1 MSLVEKGVENLKRI
15 KQTTHFLLVLLV
27 ASFIF
32 PVSQASA
39 APKLEVQAT
48 VGINGKA
55 KYQSVVPLKVTVK
68 NNGDNFSG
76 DMAINALSSYEVGSA
91 IILPLDLAKGQEKTI
106 ELYVEGLADY
116 SMPNDSRLFAFFESG
131 IEKGKEVSYKG
142 TKQVQVNYL
151 EPSSTFI
158 YTLSKNSDRLAA
170 YLRLSQLIPSSNV
183 EVFNLNRLQDYTLPD
198 DVQGYKMANIIAIDE
213 FALGDLSQ
221 KQQEALFN
229 WVQDGGTLLFGATD
243 QVEATAGVF
252 TDYLPLTFSEQMIT
266 VSAESLTKLSEG
278 GTFTSPISVYKAT
291 ENSGSIRV
299 MTDDNTILAAKKKV
313 GSGEIIQTT
322 FSLGDN
328 PLASMSGYAALTA
341 KLVNI
346 ENSMQ
351 QRMMNRNTPLEWI
364 SYDLRQLN
372 ELFPSFEVSFTYM
385 LVVILLYLLFI
396 GPILYTVLK
405 KVDKREYAWWL
416 IPAISVVLSI
426 ALFMFG
432 AKDRLLQPQVQQSA
446 FYKVN
451 EDQSVN
457 GYYIESILTNRS
469 GDFEV
474 ETDISTTASAFPNSK
489 SFDGTRKNLYE
500 ASYSKQHENGS
511 TLTLRDLSYWS
522 VQSYAGKTTAQ
533 NIGNMTI
540 DLTLKNENLNGTVK
554 NNFPFTLK
562 DVTLISGI
570 KEVVLGDIEP
580 NETLQVNRELQTTM
594 LQKPSM
600 NRNRD
605 YMVPT
610 KKEEIDPYR
619 TQSMKLMAM
628 SLTEKD
634 PLPVVTAWAD
644 QAIAGV
650 KLQSNA
656 NIAPISYFIQPFE
669 GKVELTGP
677 FTMKRTDF
685 TYTFV
690 SQSPDG
696 YFDMYD
702 EKLNT
707 GYMQTGVYDV
717 KVAMAENFVS
727 TVQSFNEL
735 TISNN
740 DSKRMKL
747 SIWNNQTSTFEP
759 IPDTK
764 QVFTE
769 TSRHYFN
776 QQGELLLQIK
786 CGPDETGET
795 TTLPDLELKG
805 VAK

>member
-1 MSLVEKGVENLKRI
+1 MSLVEKGVENLNRT
-15 KQTTHFLLVLLV
+15 KQIAYFLLLLLV
-27 ASFIF
+27 ASFLL

-48 VGINGKA
+48 LGINDKA

-76 DMAINALSSYEVGSA
+76 DMAINTQSSYEVGSA
-91 IILPLDLAKGQEKTI
+91 IILPFDLTKGQEKTI

-116 SMPNDSRLFAFFESG
+116 STPNDSRLFAFFEGG
-131 IEKGKEVSYKG
+131 IEKGKKITYTG

-158 YTLSKNSDRLAA
+158 YTLTENSDRLAA
-170 YLRLSQLIPSSNV
+170 YLRLSQVVPSSNV
-183 EVFNLNRLQDYTLPD
+183 EVFNLNQIQDYTLPD
-198 DVQGYKMANIIAIDE
+198 DVQGYAMATIVAVDE

-221 KQQEALFN
+221 KQQEALFK
-229 WVQDGGTLLFGATD
+229 WVQNGGTLLFGATD
-243 QVEATAGVF
+243 RSEATAGIF
-252 TDYLPLTFSEQMIT
+252 TDYLPLTLSEQSVT
-266 VSAESLTKLSEG
+266 VSAESLTKLSGG
-278 GTFTSPISVYKAT
+278 GTFTSPISVYEAT

-299 MTDDNTILAAKKKV
+299 MADGNSILAAKKKV

-328 PLASMSGYAALTA
+328 QLASMSGYAALTA
-341 KLVNI
+341 KIVNI

-351 QRMMNRNTPLEWI
+351 QRMLNRNTPMEWI

-416 IPAISVVLSI
+416 IPAISVGLSI

-432 AKDRLLQPQVQQSA
+432 AKDRLMQPQVQHAA

-451 EDQSVN
+451 EDKSVN
-457 GYYIESILTNRS
+457 GYYIESILTNRG
-469 GDFEV
+469 GDFKV
-474 ETDISTTASAFPNSK
+474 ETDTTTTAAAFPNSN
-489 SFDGTRKNLYE
+489 SFDGTTKNLYE

-522 VQSYAGKTTAQ
+522 VQSYAGKTTAP

-540 DLTLKNENLNGTVK
+540 DLTLKNEKLTGTVK
-554 NNFPFTLK
+554 NNFSFTLK

-600 NRNRD
+600 NINRD
-605 YMVPT
+605 YIYPT

-619 TQSMKLMAM
+619 MQSMKLMAM
-628 SLTEKD
+628 SLTEKNH
-634 PLPVVTAWAD
+634 LPVLTAWAD

-650 KLQSNA
+650 ELQAKA

-669 GKVELTGP
+669 GKVKLTGP

-685 TYTFV
+685 AYSLV
-690 SQSPDG
+690 SQSSDG
-696 YFDMYD
+696 YFEMYD

-747 SIWNNQTSTFEP
+747 SIWNNQTSTYEP

-764 QVFTE
+764 QIFTE

-795 TTLPDLELKG
+795 TTLPDVELKG